1 MKKQVLIVVAAIAMV
16 FMATSCQK
24 APQEQIDA
32 ATAAVESVKATQAE
46 LYVPAEY
53 AALQDSMSTI
63 MAAIEVQNSKTF
75 KNYDNIK
82 LQLDAV
88 MIAATQVSANAVAA
102 KEQVKVETEQLIA
115 ETNLILEENR
125 SLMKVAPKGKEGAA
139 VLAEI
144 EKEMVMIE
152 DALAEVTQL
161 LTTGD
166 YLAAQAKAM
175 AAKENASAI
184 TTELNEAIAKVKKP

>member
-32 ATAAVESVKATQAE
+32 AKAAVESVKATQAE

-75 KNYDNIK
+75 KNYDAIK
-82 LQLDAV
+82 LQLDGV
-88 MIAATQVSANAVAA
+88 TAAANQVSANATAA
-102 KEQVKVETEQLIA
+102 KEQIKADTEQHLVA
-115 ETNLILEENR
+115 TNLILEENR
-125 SLMKVAPKGKEGAA
+125 SLMTVAPKGKEGAA

-144 EKEMVMIE
+144 EKEMVLIE
-152 DALAEVTQL
+152 GAIAEVTQL
-161 LTTGD
+161 LATGD
-166 YLAAQAKAM
+166 YFAAQTKAM
-175 AAKENASAI
+175 AAKENAMAI
-184 TTELNEAIAKVKKP
+184 NTELNEAIAKVKKR

>member
-1 MKKQVLIVVAAIAMV
+1 MKKQVLIVVAAVAMV

-32 ATAAVESVKATQAE
+32 ATVAVESVKATQAE

-88 MIAATQVSANAVAA
+88 MLAATQVSANAVAA

-115 ETNLILEENR
+115 ETTLILEENR

-184 TTELNEAIAKVKKP
+184 TTELNEAIAKVKK

>member
-1 MKKQVLIVVAAIAMV
+1 MKKQVLIVVAALAMV

-32 ATAAVESVKATQAE
+32 AKASVESVKATQAE

-53 AALQDSMSTI
+53 AALQDSMATI

-75 KNYDNIK
+75 KNYDAIK
-82 LQLDAV
+82 LQLDGV
-88 MIAATQVSANAVAA
+88 MAAATQVSANAAAA
-102 KEQVKVETEQLIA
+102 KEQIKLETEQQIA
-115 ETNLILEENR
+115 ATNQILLENR
-125 SLMKVAPKGKEGAA
+125 DLMTKAPKGKEGAA

-152 DALAEVTQL
+152 GAVAEVTQL
-161 LTTGD
+161 LATGD
-166 YLAAQAKAM
+166 YLAAQTKAM
-175 AAKENASAI
+175 AAKENAMAI
-184 TTELNEAIAKVKKP
+184 NTELNEAIAKVKKK

>member
-1 MKKQVLIVVAAIAMV
+1 MKKQVLIVVAALSMV

-32 ATAAVESVKATQAE
+32 AKASVESVKATQAE

-53 AALQDSMSTI
+53 AALQDSMTTI

-75 KNYDNIK
+75 KNYDAIK

-88 MIAATQVSANAVAA
+88 MIAANQVSANAVAA
-102 KEQVKVETEQLIA
+102 KEQVKAETEQYIA
-115 ETNLILEENR
+115 ATNLILEENR
-125 SLMKVAPKGKEGAA
+125 SLMTVAPKGKEGAA

-152 DALAEVTQL
+152 DALAEVAQL
-161 LTTGD
+161 LATGD
-166 YLAAQAKAM
+166 YLTAQTKAM

-184 TTELNEAIAKVKKP
+184 TTELNEAIAKVKKR